1 MRALG
6 VAVALGQDCVMDPW
20 YGLDDADMLDVAH
33 MAVHAAPMTSRESIG
48 WSFAAVT
55 EIPARI
61 LGLDGY
67 GLAVGENADM
77 VVLQAADPI
86 EAVRLRATRL
96 AVIRRGRVVARTPER
111 VASLALEGRPAHVD
125 PATYAPR
132 SSPTEG

>member
-67 GLAVGENADM
+67 GLAVGKNADM

-86 EAVRLRATRL
+86 EAVRLRAARL
-96 AVIRRGRVVARTPER
+96 AVIRRGEVVARTAPR
-111 VASLALEGRPAHVD
+111 LTTLALAGRPASLD
-125 PATYAPR
+125 PADYAPKA
-132 SSPTEG
+132 